1 MTHLS
6 KFALRLLAL
15 TSLCF
20 WGAVHAS
27 PVWTFIPLT
36 STQVTVDNFSTAT
49 IQYTVT
55 NQSRRTHTLVMRPMR
70 GIRQTTTAGNCG
82 SAMTLGYQE
91 SCTLTLVVTG
101 AELAGDV
108 AGGPILC
115 QKGGGTIQCYEPF
128 PGDLI
133 NITRT
138 TRPPVIGE
146 HFGGGTVA
154 CLTSDGGEANLIAAT
169 TDNSAGIRWGV
180 EDTRTGA
187 LSQKNGASNTATI
200 VNVLTN
206 QESIDINTYAAGI
219 CATYEN
225 EGFTDWFLPAKDQ
238 LNCLYMNK
246 QAVGGFFNDNYWSAT
261 EVDSSYAWAQF
272 LGSGPQ
278 DAVIKT
284 FSYRIRCVR
293 AFTP

>member
-6 KFALRLLAL
+6 KFTLGLLAL
-15 TSLCF
+15 TGLCF
-20 WGAVHAS
+20 WGAVHAD

-55 NQSRRTHTLVMRPMR
+55 NQSRRSHTLIMRPMR

-82 SAMTLGYQE
+82 NPMTLGYQE

-101 AELAGDV
+101 SELASDV
-108 AGGPILC
+108 VGGPILC

-138 TRPPVIGE
+138 TRPPVIGDR
-146 HFGGGTVA
+146 FGGGTVA

-180 EDTRTGA
+180 EDIRTGA
-187 LSQKNGASNTATI
+187 LSHKNGASNTATI

-238 LNCLYMNK
+238 LNCLYTNK
-246 QAVGGFFNDNYWSAT
+246 QAIGHFDNYSYWSSSETDA
-261 EVDSSYAWAQF
+261 SYAWAQF
-272 LGSGPQ
+272 FGAGTQ
-278 DAVIKT
+278 DNTMK
-284 FSYRIRCVR
+284 FLPYSIRCVR
-293 AFTP
+293 AFIP

>member
-1 MTHLS
+1 MKHLS
-6 KFALRLLAL
+6 KFVLGLLAL
-15 TSLCF
+15 TSLF
-20 WGAVHAS
+20 FLGAVHAS

-82 SAMTLGYQE
+82 SPMTLGYQE

-101 AELAGDV
+101 SELAGDV

-115 QKGGGTIQCYEPF
+115 QKGGGTLQCYEPF

-138 TRPPVIGE
+138 TRPPVVGDR
-146 HFGGGTVA
+146 FGGGTVA

-169 TDNSAGIRWGV
+169 TDNSAGITWGG
-180 EDTRTGA
+180 EGTSTGA
-187 LSQKNGASNTATI
+187 LSEKDGASNTATI

-206 QESIDINTYAAGI
+206 QGSIDINTYAAGI

-238 LNCLYMNK
+238 LNCLYTNK
-246 QAVGGFFNDNYWSAT
+246 QAVGGFFDDNYWTST
-261 EVDSSYAWAQF
+261 ETTQTTAWAQTF
-272 LGSGPQ
+272 RFGFPDQ
-278 DAVIKT
+278 TVKI